1 MTSAYTI
8 NLNPNITTPVKTGYT
23 FKSGDKGITFN
34 IAVTEMDPTGTS
46 AKIAFHRANGTSVEA
61 SLSGQGPTYSYT
73 ILGNEFAVPG
83 VVVADV
89 KFYQSTTQR
98 VSTASFVFNVIND
111 TLDGLGGGTAGYSD
125 ELETLRAEMEEAAEV
140 LDDYIDAYGELKPL
154 NPRGDYNASTTY
166 HPCDLVS
173 YNNANWI
180 CQAECTGQA
189 PATGSAYWMR
199 STDAAASKADKVTGA
214 TAGNFAGLDASGNL
228 TDSGENPATIEA
240 LVNVYGSKNMLPNT
254 ATAQTLGGV
263 TYTPNADGTITAN
276 GSNSGPLTY
285 NIGTPE
291 LIVGRQYTLTGCPK
305 NLADGTYLDV
315 TGISGTRDTGNGVT
329 FTATSEMIGKAIRF
343 RSGNAQTFNNIV
355 IKPMLRDARIK
366 DATYVPYAMT
376 NQELTK
382 NVELETL
389 ILTSDIRATRFGHVA
404 FVSFEASQALSM
416 TANTPYV
423 TLPERFKP
431 KNGIGASFSDTNT
444 ANDSK
449 IRIRI
454 DADGNIMSQTTF
466 STKNIRGSM
475 TYITV

>member
-1 MTSAYTI
+1 MTSAYSI

-61 SLSGQGPTYSYT
+61 ALSGQGPTYSYT

-166 HPCDLVS
+166 HPCDLVT
-173 YNNANWI
+173 YNNVNWI

-228 TDSGENPATIEA
+228 TDSGESPASLAAIE
-240 LVNVYGSKNMLPNT
+240 NVYSAKNLLPNN
-254 ATAQTLGGV
+254 ATTQTINGGTFTV
-263 TYTPNADGTITAN
+263 NADKSVTVNGTFTSDTFLEL
-276 GSNSGPLTY
+276 GSAISFPMVT
-285 NIGTPE
+285 I
-291 LIVGRQYTLTGCPK
+291 LTGCP
-305 NLADGTYLDV
+305 
-315 TGISGTRDTGNGVT
+315 TGGS
-329 FTATSEMIGKAIRF
+329 
-343 RSGNAQTFNNIV
+343 AQTFLMGFRGSPWDTGSGVTVDPNVSRIPAIFIKSGYTANNLTF
-355 IKPMLRDARIK
+355 KPMIRDARVK

-376 NQELTK
+376 NRDITENLNNATYTAMSSTYGTVVGGYVK
-382 NVELETL
+382 HGKMVVVNVRITL
-389 ILTSDIRATRFGHVA
+389 SSSISTGSTVLFTGMPAAAASANNVA
-404 FVSFEASQALSM
+404 FCTNNKDT
-416 TANTPYV
+416 TAILNSTSLQIDSS
-423 TLPERFKP
+423 TGFSS
-431 KNGIGASFSDTNT
+431 GAVLIIS
-444 ANDSK
+444 
-449 IRIRI
+449 
-454 DADGNIMSQTTF
+454 G
-466 STKNIRGSM
+466 
-475 TYITV
+475 TYTCK